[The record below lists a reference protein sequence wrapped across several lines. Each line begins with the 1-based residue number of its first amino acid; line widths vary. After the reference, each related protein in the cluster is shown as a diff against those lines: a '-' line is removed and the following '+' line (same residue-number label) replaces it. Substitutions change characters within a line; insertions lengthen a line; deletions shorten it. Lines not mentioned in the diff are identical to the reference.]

1 MACTVSCRNLV
12 KRRIRRSAAARQ
24 ERERP
29 FPVNRRNAQAAWRM
43 IDSKYQIVVL
53 SVKGALFAKGMPLR
67 KLSAISHQPSAK
79 NKKLIAV
86 G

>member
-53 SVKGALFAKGMPLR
+53 SVKGALFAKGHAP
-67 KLSAISHQPSAK
+67 SQAISDQPSAK